1 VPVEGGRVA
10 LDLALARHEVT
21 FAEVSPVRERHHDGL
36 DDRRLLGGSDD
47 RLVAEHE
54 R

>member
-1 VPVEGGRVA
+1 V
-10 LDLALARHEVT
+10 L
-21 FAEVSPVRERHHDGL
+21 RETHHDGL
-36 DDRRLLGGSDD
+36 DDRRLLGVDDD